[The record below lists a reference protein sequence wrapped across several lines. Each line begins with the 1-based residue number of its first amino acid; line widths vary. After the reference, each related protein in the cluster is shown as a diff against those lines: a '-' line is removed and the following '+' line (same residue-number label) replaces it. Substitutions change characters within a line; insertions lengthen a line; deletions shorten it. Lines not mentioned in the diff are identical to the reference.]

1 MFSNRVTRIE
11 PSFTVNLMNKEEELR
26 KKGINII
33 SFSVGEPDFS
43 TPPAIIEAA
52 YKAMLEG
59 KTHYTN
65 SNGIEPLRIAIADKY
80 KTENK
85 VKMTYKN
92 VIVTPSKLGLYM
104 AIAAHI
110 NKNDEVLLPDPGWVS
125 YPEMVKLNDGK
136 PIYYKLDEDNGYTLN
151 QESIKQKLNKNTKMI
166 LINSPSNPTGSILSL
181 NDIKFLNDIAV
192 DNSTLILSDEIYE
205 KIIYD
210 GKHVSIVSTD
220 KNLEHSIIVNG
231 FSKSYAMT
239 GWRLGY
245 LIASEP
251 EIYQINKIQQQ
262 TITCSVSFAQYA
274 AINAFKN
281 TESVKKMVTEFLK
294 RRDLICK
301 LLKELEIFEFQVP
314 KATFY
319 IFPRF
324 NYKNMDDL
332 EFSEFLLE
340 KAQVS
345 VTPGSAFGE
354 NGKNHVRISFA
365 TNTENI
371 EEGVRRI
378 KNVL

>member
-1 MFSNRVTRIE
+1 
-11 PSFTVNLMNKEEELR
+11 MNKEEELR